1 MARSSQGLGER
12 FERARALAAAAC
24 ALAALAPCGLA
35 REPVLAPPGASEP
48 SVLPFVNACL
58 NAGASV
64 LLVAGLVAIKRG
76 RRELHERLM
85 RAAFLVSTAFLA
97 SYLWYHFGAQKELG
111 PTKFHGVGLAKV
123 LYLAMLASHVLLAIV
138 NLPMVLR
145 TLWLAHKERWD
156 DHRRLAKPTFAIWL
170 YVSVTGVLVYLTLY
184 HWNPAP

>member
-1 MARSSQGLGER
+1 MAGPRECSLASRG
-12 FERARALAAAAC
+12 RARPLAALAC
-24 ALAALAPCGLA
+24 ALAVLAPCA
-35 REPVLAPPGASEP
+35 MAQDATAPLDASRP
-48 SVLPFVNACL
+48 SVLPLVNACL
-58 NAGASV
+58 NATASV

-111 PTKFHGVGLAKV
+111 PTKFHGVGAAKH

>member
-1 MARSSQGLGER
+1 MSLASAGRPWVRDL
-12 FERARALAAAAC
+12 ARASVPVAC
-24 ALAALAPCGLA
+24 ALATLASSGLA
-35 REPVLAPPGASEP
+35 QEGYSAAKPAPEP
-48 SVLPFVNACL
+48 SVLPLLNACL
-58 NAGASV
+58 NATASV

-85 RAAFLVSTAFLA
+85 RAAFLVSSAFLA

-111 PTKFHGVGLAKV
+111 PTKFHGVGVAKF